1 MAIVAGIGR
10 TTEPPVAKGHQLANV
25 FEDGSRPEMS
35 AEEAQYISSE
45 EWVRSF
51 QRKLYRAAK
60 RSSNRRFGI
69 LYDKVCRLEVL
80 EEAWRRVARNA
91 GSGGV
96 DGVTIE
102 QIKEEGVYEF
112 LYEIM
117 DELKEKTYNPQAIR
131 RSYIDKGGGKKRPLG
146 IPTIKDRVVQM
157 AVKLIIE
164 PLFEPDFCE
173 CSYGFRP
180 RRSNTQAAMRV
191 HKLANTHKWVVDLDL
206 KSYFDT
212 INHERLMELVRRRV
226 TDKSVL
232 YLIRQWLKAGIMED
246 GLVRPNEQGTPQ
258 GGVLSPLLS
267 NIYLHEFDRNWDD
280 SDGQLV
286 RFADDM
292 VILCGS
298 EQEAERALEK
308 ARGMLEAM
316 LLTLNEEKTDL
327 THVRGGFDFLGFT
340 YKEAYSFRGKRFV
353 RIKYPR
359 AKSMKKVCRNIKE
372 RVMSIPLGAPIE
384 EVITALNRILR
395 GWSNYFRTGNSY
407 AAALKLA
414 AYACA
419 QLRLY
424 MRRKHHRKDIA
435 GYRKWPNSFFYER
448 GLCYVPKLLRV
459 KAAG

>member
-1 MAIVAGIGR
+1 MNAGNN
-10 TTEPPVAKGHQLANV
+10 AKYVLP
-25 FEDGSRPEMS
+25 D
-35 AEEAQYISSE
+35 

-69 LYDKVCRLEVL
+69 LYDKVCRFEVM

-102 QIKEEGVYEF
+102 QIKEEGVHEF
-112 LYEIM
+112 IFEIM
-117 DELKEKTYNPQAIR
+117 DELEEKKYNPQAIR
-131 RSYIDKGGGKKRPLG
+131 RSYIEKGGGKKRPLG

-157 AVKLIIE
+157 AVKMIIE
-164 PLFEPDFCE
+164 PLFEADFCE

-180 RRSNTQAAMRV
+180 QRSNTQAANRV
-191 HKLANTHKWVVDLDL
+191 HKLVNSHKWVVDLDL

-212 INHERLMELVRRRV
+212 INHERLMELVRKRV

-280 SDGQLV
+280 SNDGDGKLV

-292 VILCGS
+292 VILCDS
-298 EQEAERALEK
+298 RQEAESALEK
-308 ARGMLEAM
+308 AQGMLEKM
-316 LLTLNEEKTDL
+316 YLTLNEEKTEL
-327 THVRGGFDFLGFT
+327 THVRKGFDFLGFT
-340 YKEAYSFRGKRFV
+340 YKEAYSFRGKRYV

-359 AKSMKKVCRNIKE
+359 AKSVKKVCHRIKE
-372 RVMSIPLGAPIE
+372 RITSIPLGAPIE
-384 EVITALNRILR
+384 EVIAAINRTLR
-395 GWSNYFRTGNSY
+395 GWANYFRIGNSY
-407 AAALKLA
+407 AAALKLG
-414 AYACA
+414 AYACG
-419 QLRLY
+419 QLRMY
-424 MRRKHHRKDIA
+424 MRRARQRKDIT
-435 GYRKWPNSFFYER
+435 GYRRWPNSFFYKR

-459 KAAG
+459 NAG

>member
-1 MAIVAGIGR
+1 M
-10 TTEPPVAKGHQLANV
+10 
-25 FEDGSRPEMS
+25 D
-35 AEEAQYISSE
+35 AEEAQYISTDKR
-45 EWVRSF
+45 VRSF

-69 LYDKVCRLEVL
+69 LYKEVHSY
-80 EEAWRRVARNA
+80 EVMVEAWRRVARNA

-112 LYEIM
+112 LFEIM
-117 DELKEKTYNPQAIR
+117 DELEEKRYNPQAIR

-157 AVKLIIE
+157 AVKLVIE

-180 RRSNTQAAMRV
+180 RRSNTQAANCV
-191 HKLANTHKWVVDLDL
+191 HKLANSHKWVVDLDL

-280 SDGQLV
+280 SDDGDGKLV

-292 VILCGS
+292 VILCDS
-298 EQEAERALEK
+298 KQEAERALEK

-316 LLTLNEEKTDL
+316 YLTLNEEKTEL
-327 THVRGGFDFLGFT
+327 THVRKGFDFLGFT
-340 YKEAYSFRGKRFV
+340 YKEAYSFRGKCFV

-372 RVMSIPLGAPIE
+372 RVMSIPLGAPVE
-384 EVITALNRILR
+384 EVIAALNRTLR
-395 GWSNYFRTGNSY
+395 GWANYFRIGNSY

-414 AYACA
+414 AYACK

-424 MRRKHHRKDIA
+424 QRRNRQRKDIT
-435 GYRKWPNSFFYER
+435 GYRRWPNSFFYER
-448 GLCYVPKLLRV
+448 GLCYVPKLLRA
-459 KAAG
+459 KAVG

>member
-1 MAIVAGIGR
+1 M
-10 TTEPPVAKGHQLANV
+10 N
-25 FEDGSRPEMS
+25 
-35 AEEAQYISSE
+35 AENAEYVSPE

-60 RSSNRRFGI
+60 RSSTRRFGI
-69 LYDKVCRLEVL
+69 LYDKVCMMRVL
-80 EEAWRRVARNA
+80 QEAWRRVARNA

-102 QIKEEGVYEF
+102 QIKEDGVYEF
-112 LYEIM
+112 LIEIM
-117 DELKEKTYNPQAIR
+117 DELKEKNYNPQAIR

-180 RRSNTQAAMRV
+180 RRSNTQAANRV
-191 HKLANTHKWVVDLDL
+191 HKLANSHKWVVDLDL

-212 INHERLMELVRRRV
+212 INHECLMKLVRRRV

-232 YLIRQWLKAGIMED
+232 YHIRQWLKAGIMED

-280 SDGQLV
+280 SDDGDGKLV

-292 VILCGS
+292 VILCDS
-298 EQEAERALEK
+298 KQEAERALEK
-308 ARGMLEAM
+308 ARGMLEEM
-316 LLTLNEEKTDL
+316 HLTLNEEKTDL
-327 THVRGGFDFLGFT
+327 THVRKGFDFLGFT
-340 YKEAYSFRGKRFV
+340 YKEAYSFTGKRFV

-359 AKSMKKVCRNIKE
+359 AKAIKKVCQRIKE
-372 RVMSIPLGAPIE
+372 RVMSIPLGAPVE
-384 EVITALNRILR
+384 EVIAALNRTLR
-395 GWSNYFRTGNSY
+395 GWSNYFRIGNSY
-407 AAALKLA
+407 AAALRLA
-414 AYACA
+414 SYACA
-419 QLRLY
+419 QLRMY
-424 MRRKHHRKDIA
+424 MRRKHHRKDVT
-435 GYRKWPNSFFYER
+435 GYRKWPNSFFYKR
-448 GLCYVPKLLRV
+448 GLCYMPKLLRV

>member
-1 MAIVAGIGR
+1 M
-10 TTEPPVAKGHQLANV
+10 N
-25 FEDGSRPEMS
+25 
-35 AEEAQYISSE
+35 AEEAIDVSSE
-45 EWVRSF
+45 EWVRAF

-69 LYDKVCRLEVL
+69 LYDKVYMYAVL

-102 QIKEEGVYEF
+102 QIKEERVHTF
-112 LYEIM
+112 LFEIR
-117 DELKEKTYNPQAIR
+117 DEIKEKNYNPQAIR
-131 RSYIDKGGGKKRPLG
+131 RAYIDKGGGKKRPLG

-164 PLFEPDFCE
+164 PLFEADFCE

-180 RRSNTQAAMRV
+180 RRSNTQAATRV
-191 HKLANTHKWVVDLDL
+191 HKLANSHKWVVDLDL

-212 INHERLMELVRRRV
+212 INHERLMELVRKRV

-246 GLVRPNEQGTPQ
+246 GLVRPNELGTPQ

-280 SDGQLV
+280 GDGQLV

-292 VILCGS
+292 VILCDS

-308 ARGMLEAM
+308 ARGMLEAL
-316 LLTLNEEKTDL
+316 LLTLNEEKTEL

-340 YKEAYSFRGKRFV
+340 YKEAYSFRGKRHV

-372 RVMSIPLGAPIE
+372 RVKSIPLGAPVE

-395 GWSNYFRTGNSY
+395 GWANYFRIGNSY

-414 AYACA
+414 EYACK

-424 MRRKHHRKDIA
+424 QRRNRQRKDIT
-435 GYRKWPNSFFYER
+435 GYRRWPNNFFYKR
-448 GLCYVPKLLRV
+448 GLYYVPKLLRAKV
-459 KAAG
+459 VG